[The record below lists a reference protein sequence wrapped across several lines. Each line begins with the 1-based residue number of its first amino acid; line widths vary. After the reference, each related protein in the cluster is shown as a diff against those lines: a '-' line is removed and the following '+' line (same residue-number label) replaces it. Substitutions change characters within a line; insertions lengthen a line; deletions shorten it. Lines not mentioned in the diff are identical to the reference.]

1 MSPPVTDD
9 DMLQLHRKPL
19 VTNEFIGPLCKIDPI
34 YKEEEEAFK
43 VCVTFAYCITQC
55 LFHDGHW
62 KCTRDCTPCRIGMR
76 RPQWER
82 SELRLPKEVMKMME
96 RRAKIRR
103 KGRRRSNKL
112 IQHATAYYIRVS
124 VDTLTFQ
131 LKQLRRNVSGKN
143 GAAPAILQQ
152 PLLEQQQHMQCGQRP
167 QGDEDRCFRIK
178 RYL

>member
-1 MSPPVTDD
+1 
-9 DMLQLHRKPL
+9 
-19 VTNEFIGPLCKIDPI
+19 
-34 YKEEEEAFK
+34 
-43 VCVTFAYCITQC
+43 
-55 LFHDGHW
+55 
-62 KCTRDCTPCRIGMR
+62 
-76 RPQWER
+76 
-82 SELRLPKEVMKMME
+82 MME